1 MNKIRKLTAILLI
14 AVGVAGLTSCKKK
27 ANELSMVHIAY
38 FPNITHAQALVMKG
52 GGRLEKKLGGIP
64 VKWIAFNAGPSEI
77 EALFAGKIDIGY
89 IGPVPAISGYVQS
102 GGDLRIIAGAT
113 NGGSVLVARKGVN
126 INSAADLDG
135 KNVAVPQFGNTQ
147 HLSLLSL
154 LTANGLAPTSNGGK
168 VNVIQCS
175 NASIAG
181 LMEQE
186 QIDAALVPEPWGSI
200 LEIRHN
206 ATVVLDYDKIDANG
220 VPSTA
225 VVIVR
230 KDFLDNHKDIVEK
243 FIETHKEATAYING
257 NDVKEMIN
265 SEISEVTQSTIDDD
279 ILKKALGRLEITYT
293 IPKGSIMDFAA
304 ISLKENFISKSPD
317 EEIIYGEF
325 VK

>member
-1 MNKIRKLTAILLI
+1 MNKIIAVLLI
-14 AVGVAGLTSCKKK
+14 AVSVAGLAACKKK
-27 ANELSMVHIAY
+27 ASEISDVHIAY

-52 GGRLEKKLGGIP
+52 GGELEKKLQGVS
-64 VKWIAFNAGPSEI
+64 VKWIPFNAGPSEI

-102 GGDLRIIAGAT
+102 GGDLKIIAGAT

-126 INSAADLDG
+126 INSAADLAG

-154 LTANGLAPTSNGGK
+154 LTANGLAPTSNQGT

-175 NASIAG
+175 NANIAG
-181 LMEQE
+181 LMDQE

-220 VPSTA
+220 IPSTA

-230 KDFLDNHKDIVEK
+230 KDFLDEHKDIVEK
-243 FIETHKEATAYING
+243 FIEAHKEATAYIKE
-257 NDVKEMIN
+257 NDVKEIIN
-265 SEISEVTQSTIDDD
+265 AEISEVTQSTIDDD
-279 ILKKALGRLEITYT
+279 ILKRALGRLEITYA
-293 IPKGSIMDFAA
+293 IPSSSVMDFAA
-304 ISLKENFISKSPD
+304 ISLKENFISKIADKEIVYD
-317 EEIIYGEF
+317 EF
-325 VK
+325 ANK